1 MRVKLRFFR
10 IPGAPHSAPGTK
22 WWRSL
27 AGRTVP
33 PPTILRPSLSRYSR
47 VVRRRGCHYAPGVK
61 RVPGTLQEGGAIFA
75 STHWSVV
82 LLTAQS
88 QTPEAAQAAM
98 ASFCKSYWP
107 PLYTF
112 LRRRGQSP
120 GDAQDLTQAF
130 FAHLLEQNTLAR
142 ASREKGRLRTFLL
155 GSLQNFLAKERTY
168 QQAKKR
174 GGGYQVVSLDDHLI
188 DAEAAMLDPTQPDA
202 AVSYDRQWAAS
213 LVSHA
218 WDQLHRDM
226 VAGGQSKLFEAL
238 KPFVI
243 GGSAPP
249 PGQEEIAAQLEMPIS
264 TFRNALWRL
273 RLRYRESL
281 RAEIART
288 VSSAS
293 EIEEEM
299 QYLFRVLAS

>member
-1 MRVKLRFFR
+1 M
-10 IPGAPHSAPGTK
+10 
-22 WWRSL
+22 
-27 AGRTVP
+27 
-33 PPTILRPSLSRYSR
+33 
-47 VVRRRGCHYAPGVK
+47 
-61 RVPGTLQEGGAIFA
+61 QEGGAAFA

-88 QTPEAAQAAM
+88 QSPEAAQAAM
-98 ASFCKSYWP
+98 ARFCQSYWP

-112 LRRRGQSP
+112 LRRRGRSP

-155 GSLQNFLAKERTY
+155 GSLQHFLSNERAH
-168 QQAKKR
+168 QQALKR
-174 GGGYQVVSLDDHLI
+174 GGGQQMVSLDDHLVE
-188 DAEAAMLDPTQPDA
+188 AEAAMLGPAPLDA
-202 AVSYDRQWAAS
+202 AVGYDRQWAAS
-213 LVSHA
+213 LVSRA

-226 VAGGQSKLFEAL
+226 VAEGQEKLFGTL

-243 GGSAPP
+243 GGSAAPP
-249 PGQEEIAAQLEMPIS
+249 DQAQTASQMQMPIS
-264 TFRNALWRL
+264 TFRNSLRRL

-288 VSSAS
+288 VSNVS

-299 QYLFRVLAS
+299 QYLFRLLVS